1 MSCFFDAICEDDL
14 MRLRDCL
21 AFSLGLLLLQPL
33 SSAHAGG
40 KRDDGAATAGDDD
53 DDEAKPAD
61 ADADEA
67 PRPKRKKKH
76 KPADTTDEAAPAD
89 DTDAMPRKKKNH
101 TPADDDTPPGLTAD
115 AAPSDELPPR
125 VTYTAVLLGATAL
138 DKGNRDLF
146 SLGGGLGAGL
156 EIYLSPLLGIH
167 ATGTFVM
174 LTQGPGMSSTSWIGG
189 GVGPRLHF
197 GTSLFGDETHND
209 AWIEAHANYGA
220 SGSIR
225 RPGFDLAAAVEWEV
239 SEGLR
244 LGPVL
249 RYQFGSDPRDSNA
262 QLATI
267 GVALDYGGRTRLAIH
282 YVFTDTD
289 GDGIADGDDKCPE
302 EKAGKHPDPE
312 RRGCPSPP
320 DGDGDGVADAD
331 DACPEEMAGETPDP
345 ERPGCPA
352 PPGQRKI
359 AEVKGNKIEIFQ
371 QVHFETNSATIEDRS
386 HHVLEVVG
394 KIIRNLKGK
403 HVRIEGHTDETGSD
417 AYNLDLS
424 KRRARAVAQW
434 LVEYTEVDPAV
445 LETEGYGK
453 SRPLTKSASN
463 EINRRVEFVILDK

>member
-1 MSCFFDAICEDDL
+1 
-14 MRLRDCL
+14 MRSRDCL
-21 AFSLGLLLLQPL
+21 AFSLGLLLLHPL

-53 DDEAKPAD
+53 QAKPADADGD

-67 PRPKRKKKH
+67 PRPKKKKQ

-89 DTDAMPRKKKNH
+89 DADAKPGKTKQQKPV
-101 TPADDDTPPGLTAD
+101 TDDTPASLTAD
-115 AAPSDELPPR
+115 AVPADELPPR

-146 SLGGGLGAGL
+146 SVGGGLGAGL
-156 EIYLSPLLGIH
+156 EVYLTPLVGIH
-167 ATGTFVM
+167 ANATFVM
-174 LTQGPGMSSTSWIGG
+174 LTRGPGMSSTTWIGG
-189 GVGPRLHF
+189 GVGPRFHL

-209 AWIEAHANYGA
+209 AWIEAHVNYGA
-220 SGSIR
+220 SGGIR

-239 SEGLR
+239 SKGLR

-267 GVALDYGGRTRLAIH
+267 GVALDYGGRTRLPIH
-282 YVFTDTD
+282 YVIADTD
-289 GDGIADGDDKCPE
+289 GDGVADGDDRCPKE
-302 EKAGKHPDPE
+302 QAGKHPDPA
-312 RRGCPSPP
+312 RPGCPLPP

-331 DACPEEMAGETPDP
+331 DKCPEEMAGEHPDP
-345 ERPGCPA
+345 ARPGCPA
-352 PPGQRKI
+352 PPVQNKI

-371 QVHFETNSATIEDRS
+371 QVYFETNSATIEDRS
-386 HHVLEVVG
+386 DDVLNVVG
-394 KIIRNLKGK
+394 NLIRNLKGK
-403 HVRIEGHTDETGSD
+403 RVRIEGHTDETGSD

-434 LVEYTEVDPAV
+434 LVQYAEIDPAL

-453 SRPLTKSASN
+453 SRPLTKGGDT
-463 EINRRVEFVILDK
+463 ELNRRVEFVILDQ